1 MVGKDGSGFDIA
13 EYGAGQNKGDG
24 AEEELFEMFHRVF
37 VERGDAARGGP
48 LFVRLVFRP
57 SVLRRQYLGGP
68 DLETHLA
75 NWGKFG
81 PSAGWQKMKS
91 DPKWANSTSRN
102 TARFLTP
109 KLYSE
114 L

>member
-13 EYGAGQNKGDG
+13 EYGVGQNKGDG

-57 SVLRRQYLGGP
+57 SVLRRQYLGGRYRVHRVFERSDRFAVDEEEVFVAV
-68 DLETHLA
+68 DLA
-75 NWGKFG
+75 F
-81 PSAGWQKMKS
+81 
-91 DPKWANSTSRN
+91 
-102 TARFLTP
+102 
-109 KLYSE
+109 
-114 L
+114 